1 MNKATV
7 HDVIRAECM
16 LEPIQC
22 LHCESLEVVFNQRI
36 GDGHCQECGE
46 WQLEISPE
54 DTQQ

>member
-1 MNKATV
+1 MNEATV

-46 WQLEISPE
+46 WQLEISQE
-54 DTQQ
+54 QNR